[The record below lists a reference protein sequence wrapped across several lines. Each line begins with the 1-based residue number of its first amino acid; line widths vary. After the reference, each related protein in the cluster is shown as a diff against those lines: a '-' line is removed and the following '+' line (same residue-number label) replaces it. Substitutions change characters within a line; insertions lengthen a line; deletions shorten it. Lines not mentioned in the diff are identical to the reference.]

1 MGINI
6 KKIKMRIKTLSVA
19 VLWVLIG
26 FVINGFFDPNT
37 VVGSIMGSIFVLVW
51 SILFFVGFVI
61 WVKYNKKK

>member
-26 FVINGFFDPNT
+26 FVINGLFDPNT
-37 VVGSIMGSIFVLVW
+37 IVGSIMGSIFVLVW

-61 WVKYNKKK
+61 WARYNKKK

>member
-26 FVINGFFDPNT
+26 FVINGLFDPNT

-61 WVKYNKKK
+61 WARYSKKK